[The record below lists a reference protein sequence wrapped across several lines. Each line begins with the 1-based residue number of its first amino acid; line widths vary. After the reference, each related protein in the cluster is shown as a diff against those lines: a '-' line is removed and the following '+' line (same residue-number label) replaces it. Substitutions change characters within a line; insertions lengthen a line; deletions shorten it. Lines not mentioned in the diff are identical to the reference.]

1 MVGYFARAAST
12 AICVDADELEHAAW
26 MSRDE
31 VRAAVADGRVGLPG
45 GSSIASRMIGAW
57 LDEEPD
63 LI

>member
-1 MVGYFARAAST
+1 
-12 AICVDADELEHAAW
+12 

-31 VRAAVADGRVGLPG
+31 VRTAVADGRVGLPG